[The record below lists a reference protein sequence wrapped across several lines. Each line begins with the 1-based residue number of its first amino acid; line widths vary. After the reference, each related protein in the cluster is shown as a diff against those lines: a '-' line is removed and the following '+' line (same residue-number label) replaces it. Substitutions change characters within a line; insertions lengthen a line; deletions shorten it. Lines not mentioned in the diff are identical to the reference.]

1 MTDAPAAPTK
11 YALIKAET
19 LRGERVYTVLIKMS
33 DDFRRWP
40 YREDYRRYATRK
52 EAAAAAE
59 LTGAV
64 LLRRWCD
71 AVLTAAESAAQ
82 YGGQA

>member
-1 MTDAPAAPTK
+1 
-11 YALIKAET
+11 
-19 LRGERVYTVLIKMS
+19 VLIKMS

-40 YREDYRRYATRK
+40 YREDYRRHATR
-52 EAAAAAE
+52 AAALDAAA

-64 LLRRWCD
+64 VLKRWCD
-71 AVLTAAESAAQ
+71 AVLTAEESAAQ